1 MRKFTLL
8 LLSSAFISMT
18 VFAGGYQVRL
28 QGNKQNGF
36 GLIGTPLSNGSSS
49 IFYNPGSLA
58 FMDSKIDFEL
68 GASAIFSTVAFQ
80 KAGSNYQAETEN
92 PVGTPFYFYFAGKIG
107 KMVALGLGV
116 YTPYGN
122 SAKWE
127 SQWAGKYLIQDISLS
142 AIFIQ
147 PTISVNFSE
156 KFGIGAGFIYTI
168 GGVELNKAINYS
180 GDAGVNLKGDATAM
194 GYNVGIFFK
203 PDENWSIGLNYRSRI
218 DMKIEG
224 GDATFTVP
232 ESLQG
237 TIPVDNKFD
246 AELPLPANLD
256 LGVAVQA
263 TDKLM
268 IALEFDWVFW
278 GVYDTLSFKFEQ
290 AGELLDSDNPR
301 KYRDTFIPRIGIEYA
316 FSEKFVVRGGA
327 YYDTSPADDRYFTPE
342 TVTLNTF
349 AYTFGLS
356 WNPSKHFGLDLS
368 FLQTF
373 GLKAEK
379 NYQPDNFG
387 GTYQTSA
394 IIPGLGLSF
403 KF

>member
-1 MRKFTLL
+1 
-8 LLSSAFISMT
+8 
-18 VFAGGYQVRL
+18 
-28 QGNKQNGF
+28 
-36 GLIGTPLSNGSSS
+36 
-49 IFYNPGSLA
+49 
-58 FMDSKIDFEL
+58 
-68 GASAIFSTVAFQ
+68 
-80 KAGSNYQAETEN
+80 
-92 PVGTPFYFYFAGKIG
+92 
-107 KMVALGLGV
+107 
-116 YTPYGN
+116 
-122 SAKWE
+122 
-127 SQWAGKYLIQDISLS
+127 
-142 AIFIQ
+142 
-147 PTISVNFSE
+147 
-156 KFGIGAGFIYTI
+156 
-168 GGVELNKAINYS
+168 
-180 GDAGVNLKGDATAM
+180 M

-203 PDENWSIGLNYRSRI
+203 PSENWSVGLNYRSKI
-218 DMKIEG
+218 EMKIEG

-232 ESLQG
+232 KSLEG
-237 TIPVDNKFD
+237 IVPADNKFD

-268 IALEFDWVFW
+268 IAIEFDWVFW
-278 GVYDTLSFKFEQ
+278 GVYDTLSFTFEQ
-290 AGELLDSDNPR
+290 SGDLLDSHNPR

-316 FSEKFVVRGGA
+316 FSEKFEIRGGA

-356 WNPSKHFGLDLS
+356 WNPSKHFGLDIS

>member
-1 MRKFTLL
+1 MRKITLL
-8 LLSSAFISMT
+8 LLSSVLFSMT

-58 FMDSKIDFEL
+58 FMENKIDFEL
-68 GASAIFSTVAFQ
+68 GASAIFSSVAFQ
-80 KAGSNYQAETEN
+80 KAGSTYQAETEN

-147 PTISVNFSE
+147 PTISFNFGE

-168 GGVELNKAINYS
+168 GGVELNKGINYS
-180 GDAGVNLKGDATAM
+180 GDAGVNLKGNTSAM

-203 PDENWSIGLNYRSRI
+203 PSENWSVGLNYRSKI
-218 DMKIEG
+218 EMKIEG

-232 ESLQG
+232 KSLEG
-237 TIPVDNKFD
+237 IVPADNKFD

-268 IALEFDWVFW
+268 IAIEFDWVFW
-278 GVYDTLSFKFEQ
+278 GVYDTLSFTFEQ
-290 AGELLDSDNPR
+290 SGDLLDSHNPR

-316 FSEKFVVRGGA
+316 FSEKFEIRGGA

-356 WNPSKHFGLDLS
+356 WNPSKHFGLDIS